1 MLESPSA
8 QLLAALLLP
17 VVPVAAF
24 GTVEAKAA
32 RRAWGA
38 LSPRAGPVLCEVRSR
53 QELLRR
59 WQCWMIVVL
68 SFFVAMI
75 RAADAGAFTVALL
88 FVTALEA
95 VDFVSGVY
103 HAFLDKSP
111 IYENKSVVD
120 CQKITFHLHHL
131 RPRQQWSISK
141 DYSPLFESLLMIP
154 ALCCYLGTQV
164 VLQHVGV
171 VAYPLVRLW
180 LGFAFA
186 FATYGNAIHYFA
198 HDPHPPAIVAAL
210 QRWRLLLSPEAHQ
223 RHHRTHDSD
232 FCIVTG
238 HTDPLVNWVYG
249 IVLKRLWPFARVS
262 REEERRFDQALDVVY
277 GPIY

>member
-1 MLESPSA
+1 MLDSPSA

-32 RRAWGA
+32 QRAWA
-38 LSPRAGPVLCEVRSR
+38 ARSTRAGPVLCEVRAR

-68 SFFVAMI
+68 SLLAAMI

-103 HAFLDKSP
+103 HAFLDKAP

-131 RPRQQWSISK
+131 HPRQQWTISK
-141 DYSPLFESLLMIP
+141 NYSPLFESLLMLP
-154 ALCCYLGTQV
+154 SLCCYVGTQV
-164 VLQHVGV
+164 ALQSYVGV

-186 FATYGNAIHYFA
+186 FALARVEINLRE
-198 HDPHPPAIVAAL
+198 HPRHRADAVTGTTSR
-210 QRWRLLLSPEAHQ
+210 RWRGASE
-223 RHHRTHDSD
+223 T
-232 FCIVTG
+232 
-238 HTDPLVNWVYG
+238 
-249 IVLKRLWPFARVS
+249 
-262 REEERRFDQALDVVY
+262 
-277 GPIY
+277 